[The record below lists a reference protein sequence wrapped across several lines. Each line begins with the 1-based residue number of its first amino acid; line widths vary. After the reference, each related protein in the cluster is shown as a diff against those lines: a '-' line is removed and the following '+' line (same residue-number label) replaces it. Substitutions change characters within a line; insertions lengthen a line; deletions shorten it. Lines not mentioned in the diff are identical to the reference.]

1 MKLYR
6 DILQEKERKK
16 LLKFCKTKLENFGD
30 NWPGLQSKN
39 NLHTYP
45 EFNLFIKTILNKHL
59 KNYKVE
65 TAWVNYSEGDIINWH
80 SHPTAKKSAVYFLQ
94 NPDNLGTIFRNE
106 KYNYDKIISTKGPQ
120 NSLLVFDGSKT
131 HSQPYSHKKIKRYT
145 IAVDLICC

>member
-6 DILQEKERKK
+6 NILQEKERKK

-30 NWPGLQSKN
+30 NWPGLQN